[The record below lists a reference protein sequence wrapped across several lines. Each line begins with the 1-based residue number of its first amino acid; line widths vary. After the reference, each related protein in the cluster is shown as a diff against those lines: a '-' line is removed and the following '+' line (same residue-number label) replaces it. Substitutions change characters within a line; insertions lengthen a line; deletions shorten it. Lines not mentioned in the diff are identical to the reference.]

1 MKTIYKLYDLKF
13 VSCTKKEFDN
23 LLTSEIRDDCAY
35 IINDEGKI
43 TIHLNSSE
51 NRLKEIIDSVNTK
64 QDKFGES
71 TSSYEFI
78 DHLVKTNNG
87 PGGTYFIGVDANA
100 LVFDKPKHNP
110 GGLVGKTGSGLA
122 LYINGS
128 KEYGL
133 LFSRNSCDNKEFS
146 TLSYIAPESPY
157 VCYLNNFYINDG
169 TDNYDEQKIS
179 SIGDVKDS
187 SLGEVYGDVDSV
199 STPQDNGL
207 IMVKDEL
214 FTGLTLKAKSY
225 GTRKNSV
232 GLKFNK
238 DVIIRGILS
247 PMESNEAANKKYV
260 DDNRLYVTTF

>member
-51 NRLKEIIDSVNTK
+51 NRLKEIVDLVNTK

-71 TSSYEFI
+71 TSSKEIIY
-78 DHLVKTNNG
+78 HLVKVNNG
-87 PGGTYFIGVDANA
+87 PGVTSAIGVDANA
-100 LVFDKPKHNP
+100 LVFDKPKHTP
-110 GGLVGKTGSGLA
+110 GLGQPGYGLA

-133 LFSRNSCDNKEFS
+133 LFSRNSCNNKEFS

-179 SIGDVKDS
+179 SIGDVKNS
-187 SLGEVYGDVDSV
+187 SLGEVSGTTEMIKTSQGDGSYIIQ
-199 STPQDNGL
+199 PR
-207 IMVKDEL
+207 L
-214 FTGLTLKAKSY
+214 FTELTLKAKNYGVREASY
-225 GTRKNSV
+225 GIKFHRDSV
-232 GLKFNK
+232 
-238 DVIIRGILS
+238 IRGILDPS
-247 PMESNEAANKKYV
+247 YDNDAANKKYV
-260 DDNRLYVTTF
+260 DDNKLYVTTF